1 MQKCRT
7 TKNVAVF
14 LDLRNVFVQRF
25 YQFLDGRSRA
35 VALPVP
41 PDDESSGTFGND
53 SHRRW
58 GASSSSCTSSR
69 SAAFCRAHKSTT
81 RPHRHRP
88 SSRAHR
94 RRRRR
99 RRGRCPRR
107 RGCCC
112 QHVCPLCFSLF
123 LFLSF
128 DKSARALF
136 LCRRRAWWFSFGYV
150 SIKYTQDDD
159 DDVDSRCF
167 FFSFFFSFSFLFFE
181 RERVL
186 FSCGTEK
193 KTVERERRER
203 ETRRDCLISFF
214 FFLDNTIAVV
224 SPSNRIFSRKRHKN
238 HDEVKKAR
246 AVLWVPKATTTT
258 KTTTR
263 TEHLELYSLSLG
275 GEEKKGSDFESVLLE
290 HRRKKKK
297 KNDRAR
303 AAKRSA
309 QSAFDDDATRGVD
322 GASPSPFL
330 LRAIESSSGFL
341 GTGLGTQNAGVEID
355 HVSLSFFL
363 RSIMRALTT
372 RLSLCAPNA
381 SRTHIFFARANA
393 RTPTPTTESDCHLD
407 DHDALL
413 HQRGRV
419 RQTQTRHHV
428 AESL

>member
-1 MQKCRT
+1 M
-7 TKNVAVF
+7 
-14 LDLRNVFVQRF
+14 
-25 YQFLDGRSRA
+25 
-35 VALPVP
+35 
-41 PDDESSGTFGND
+41 
-53 SHRRW
+53 
-58 GASSSSCTSSR
+58 
-69 SAAFCRAHKSTT
+69 
-81 RPHRHRP
+81 
-88 SSRAHR
+88 
-94 RRRRR
+94 
-99 RRGRCPRR
+99 
-107 RGCCC
+107 
-112 QHVCPLCFSLF
+112 
-123 LFLSF
+123 
-128 DKSARALF
+128 
-136 LCRRRAWWFSFGYV
+136 
-150 SIKYTQDDD
+150 
-159 DDVDSRCF
+159 
-167 FFSFFFSFSFLFFE
+167 
-181 RERVL
+181 
-186 FSCGTEK
+186 
-193 KTVERERRER
+193 
-203 ETRRDCLISFF
+203 
-214 FFLDNTIAVV
+214 
-224 SPSNRIFSRKRHKN
+224 
-238 HDEVKKAR
+238 
-246 AVLWVPKATTTT
+246 PKATTTT

>member
-41 PDDESSGTFGND
+41 PDDESPGTFGND

-112 QHVCPLCFSLF
+112 QHVYPLLCFSLF

-167 FFSFFFSFSFLFFE
+167 FFSFFFLSLFCSSRGREFYFRVGPKKRLWKE
-181 RERVL
+181 RD
-186 FSCGTEK
+186 
-193 KTVERERRER
+193 ERERRD
-203 ETRRDCLISFF
+203 ETVSSVVFF
-214 FFLDNTIAVV
+214 FF
-224 SPSNRIFSRKRHKN
+224 
-238 HDEVKKAR
+238 
-246 AVLWVPKATTTT
+246 
-258 KTTTR
+258 
-263 TEHLELYSLSLG
+263 G
-275 GEEKKGSDFESVLLE
+275 
-290 HRRKKKK
+290 
-297 KNDRAR
+297 
-303 AAKRSA
+303 
-309 QSAFDDDATRGVD
+309 
-322 GASPSPFL
+322 
-330 LRAIESSSGFL
+330 
-341 GTGLGTQNAGVEID
+341 
-355 HVSLSFFL
+355 
-363 RSIMRALTT
+363 
-372 RLSLCAPNA
+372 
-381 SRTHIFFARANA
+381 
-393 RTPTPTTESDCHLD
+393 
-407 DHDALL
+407 
-413 HQRGRV
+413 
-419 RQTQTRHHV
+419 
-428 AESL
+428 